1 MDAILKTDKVELE
14 MTNESVDHQH
24 LFVEKI
30 DAVQDLRV
38 TET

>member
-1 MDAILKTDKVELE
+1 MDVILKTDKVEWE

-24 LFVEKI
+24 FFVGKI

-38 TET
+38 TDS